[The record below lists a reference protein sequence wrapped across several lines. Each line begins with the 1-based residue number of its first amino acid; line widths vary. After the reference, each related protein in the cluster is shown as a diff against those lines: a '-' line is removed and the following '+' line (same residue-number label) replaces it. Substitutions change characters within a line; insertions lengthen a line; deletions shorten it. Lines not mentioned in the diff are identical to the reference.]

1 MMNLPQFLKSIDQ
14 TTAAMSREN
23 LAEFI
28 HDIARTLPEKE
39 REDFLLRLDTISEIG
54 TETKE
59 HPKVQGADPKAP
71 DHKAPDHKAANH
83 KETSCKEDFIQKQN
97 SLKTRLERIENWELS
112 LEGCLNQDYDD
123 WYNREEEEFLYSDPQ
138 GVLNILEE
146 ACGLVHQCIDC
157 EEYEAACEL
166 TDILI
171 GLDIMVDGEYQ
182 EYTDQPINIKDLEY
196 YHLGHVNYRTLVI
209 DAAHAAYCTAQ
220 LSERAQTL
228 YDLLE
233 NSGRK
238 DIFLEMIMQ
247 SGREL
252 PEVDA
257 FLPLWI
263 EYLGGMTTAYAE
275 KLLKEA
281 LELAGD
287 GEQLLASARKY
298 CGDHPELYEQYLSAG
313 MGKTDALSLLAVGT
327 EALEAIDKKFRVR
340 SRVALMTAR
349 IALEL
354 GRPEEAERCLL
365 EAFRSDT
372 RVVNYLRLFMEC
384 RDFSKVREET
394 GEIYRGACSRLKQ
407 DSYYNFTARDSK
419 ENQPNLIDAYMLA
432 FLGGEFDYVRESA
445 MNTKKALG
453 WSASFM
459 KCGLAAFL
467 LLLTEVTD
475 TTTDLSLPDI
485 KPSNGR
491 ASALPSSGSN
501 SPNARA
507 VAATTLNAMPCGAR
521 EMLRQVRAAAGF
533 SKAEYE
539 KGTLKDIAESDDEWF
554 RKCWLHW
561 RKTISLSAEKR
572 DELLQWTEKLVTLR
586 TKGIMEGNHRKYY
599 GECAA
604 YIAALG
610 EAKEAGGERNAKQ
623 ITMAKYMEAYSRRS
637 SFRGEMRAFG
647 MRDLRKK

>member
-28 HDIARTLPEKE
+28 HDIARTLPGKE
-39 REDFLLRLDTISEIG
+39 REDFLLRLDIISEIS
-54 TETKE
+54 TETKD
-59 HPKVQGADPKAP
+59 HPKIQGADRKAT
-71 DHKAPDHKAANH
+71 DHKAANH

-123 WYNREEEEFLYSDPQ
+123 WYNGEEEEFLYSDPR

-146 ACGLVHQCIDC
+146 ACGFVHQCIDC

-166 TDILI
+166 TEILI

-238 DIFLEMIMQ
+238 DTFLEMIMQ

-349 IALEL
+349 IAREL
-354 GRPEEAERCLL
+354 SRSEEAERCLL
-365 EAFRSDT
+365 EALRSDT

-384 RDFSKVREET
+384 RDFSKVREEA
-394 GEIYRGACSRLKQ
+394 GEIYREACSRLKE
-407 DSYYNFTARDSK
+407 DSYYNFSARDSK

-432 FLGGEFDYVRESA
+432 FLGGEFDYVRESV
-445 MNTKKALG
+445 MNTKNALG

-467 LLLTEVTD
+467 LLLTEGTD
-475 TTTDLSLPDI
+475 TTAELSLPGM
-485 KPSNGR
+485 KPSN
-491 ASALPSSGSN
+491 SG
-501 SPNARA
+501 A
-507 VAATTLNAMPCGAR
+507 AATTTLYAMPCGAR
-521 EMLRQVRAAAGF
+521 EMLRQVRAAVGF

-539 KGTLKDIAESDDEWF
+539 RGTLKDIAESDDEWF

-572 DELLQWTEKLVTLR
+572 DELLQWTEMLVTLR

-610 EAKEAGGERNAKQ
+610 EAKEAGGERDAKQ
-623 ITMAKYMEAYSRRS
+623 STMAKYMEAYSRRS
-637 SFRGEMRAFG
+637 SFRGEMEAFG